1 MSTPSPLKIPPSV
14 ANAERSD
21 LEKLLVTTLHKMKA
35 KDRQIAELEAERD
48 HEKNAV
54 SSASMEGEGSG
65 KRVEE
70 LENAIHQ
77 LENRILESEE
87 RFEGRMKAETDLLEQ
102 NLAEARKE
110 GGEYRARLEK
120 EMEKVSE
127 IEMKYTAMVE
137 GLVKEKDELVK
148 EKGKAE
154 EQKADVDAYLSAEKQ
169 IWLTEKRDLEKK
181 VEEMEAKLAQAREAA
196 SDESAQE
203 EKRALEIEKDMESV
217 RKEMIEYK
225 NDAERRKEELEEVRA
240 KMEEQLKAEASRNLQ
255 GEIMTLKSELD
266 EAKRELQEQPK
277 MDTMKSVEFVESAY
291 VPKEEFLKLKDE
303 LSEAKR
309 KYGGSLKKRQSEFD
323 QKIKAMEETLA
334 TEKAKAAQQVQHGAS
349 GSSVEVAQIRKEV
362 ESERN
367 RFKKALAELRR
378 RNEVLTKAREEADGR
393 VSDLE
398 MEVEALKSDI
408 VSEARKTSEAS
419 ESRDYY
425 KSALED
431 YKSRAQALLK
441 SKEEELRNARAGASE
456 QYEKEIE
463 EAKSRSLVLEA
474 EFSKLKS
481 QIEMSSSESNEKL
494 HLLKQQYV
502 AKISDLERDLKN
514 ATESAKAASRQYEH
528 VKVRVESYEDR
539 ISSLK
544 NQLDQARQELAEAQ
558 STNWDAEKLKPE
570 IANTKTALVRVEKER
585 NSLLE
590 MKKVMEGEITDL
602 QGTVKQL
609 RRSLS
614 LRASLPLPVNTSHD
628 HDQTHTYDS
637 GTDDFLSPQ
646 RSRGHANNIKTENTE
661 TLNKDIALARKRI
674 SEAEQEID
682 DLEREVAL
690 RNTQEIALKD
700 TVRELQRELERVK
713 LASKTVDMEYFKNIM
728 LKLFETG
735 EEESLLPIVGT
746 MLQFSP
752 PELNRCREGLQQ
764 RRAHQNAALLEA
776 AGEASANV
784 TSYVSSWLGLGDPN
798 TTK

>member
-1 MSTPSPLKIPPSV
+1 LC
-14 ANAERSD
+14 R
-21 LEKLLVTTLHKMKA
+21 
-35 KDRQIAELEAERD
+35 
-48 HEKNAV
+48 
-54 SSASMEGEGSG
+54 
-65 KRVEE
+65 
-70 LENAIHQ
+70 
-77 LENRILESEE
+77 
-87 RFEGRMKAETDLLEQ
+87 
-102 NLAEARKE
+102 
-110 GGEYRARLEK
+110 
-120 EMEKVSE
+120 
-127 IEMKYTAMVE
+127 
-137 GLVKEKDELVK
+137 
-148 EKGKAE
+148 
-154 EQKADVDAYLSAEKQ
+154 
-169 IWLTEKRDLEKK
+169 
-181 VEEMEAKLAQAREAA
+181 
-196 SDESAQE
+196 
-203 EKRALEIEKDMESV
+203 
-217 RKEMIEYK
+217 
-225 NDAERRKEELEEVRA
+225 
-240 KMEEQLKAEASRNLQ
+240 
-255 GEIMTLKSELD
+255 
-266 EAKRELQEQPK
+266 
-277 MDTMKSVEFVESAY
+277 
-291 VPKEEFLKLKDE
+291 
-303 LSEAKR
+303 
-309 KYGGSLKKRQSEFD
+309 
-323 QKIKAMEETLA
+323 
-334 TEKAKAAQQVQHGAS
+334 
-349 GSSVEVAQIRKEV
+349 
-362 ESERN
+362 
-367 RFKKALAELRR
+367 
-378 RNEVLTKAREEADGR
+378 LTKAREEADGR

-690 RNTQEIALKD
+690 RNAQEIALKD

-713 LASKTVDMEYFKNIM
+713 LASKTGEIYICKVIM
-728 LKLFETG
+728 IL
-735 EEESLLPIVGT
+735 
-746 MLQFSP
+746 
-752 PELNRCREGLQQ
+752 
-764 RRAHQNAALLEA
+764 A
-776 AGEASANV
+776 
-784 TSYVSSWLGLGDPN
+784 SWLTRSTVFVLQLIWS
-798 TTK
+798 TLRISC